1 MKIYFTSKKRN
12 LFACL
17 HFFSPCLPFLMF
29 LQRQTKII
37 LHTNQYLTK
46 YKKVYVNMVLME
58 DTNLVVEVN
67 MEAMMVT
74 TAVMKRCYGYYSR
87 VVEELVMV
95 LMA

>member
-1 MKIYFTSKKRN
+1 M
-12 LFACL
+12 

-87 VVEELVMV
+87 VGEELVMV

>member
-1 MKIYFTSKKRN
+1 
-12 LFACL
+12 
-17 HFFSPCLPFLMF
+17 
-29 LQRQTKII
+29 
-37 LHTNQYLTK
+37 
-46 YKKVYVNMVLME
+46 MVLME

-87 VVEELVMV
+87 VGEELVMV